1 MKITP
6 REKRRHA
13 AEREKNEGLQ
23 TKPKLLNLCVALTT
37 LSKLDI
43 ITIYRKNNS
52 TEQITRVALVEAT
65 KKKANPATDE
75 IREENRNHG
84 LA

>member
-13 AEREKNEGLQ
+13 AGREKNEGLQ
-23 TKPKLLNLCVALTT
+23 TKPKLLNQA
-37 LSKLDI
+37 
-43 ITIYRKNNS
+43 RA
-52 TEQITRVALVEAT
+52 EQITRVALVEAT
-65 KKKANPATDE
+65 KQKANPATDE
-75 IREENRNHG
+75 VRVESRNHG